1 MKTPLT
7 ASFRVR
13 LFGAFL
19 AAALVPLLIC
29 SAMLLQIFRLR
40 MTDAAEAEAG
50 EDLDSVVRALDEG
63 YDGFTAAVSA
73 LEGDELVLSALE
85 GGGVEDTQ
93 VYARLFAATGAVR
106 EYAQIDLYD
115 RVGVWRYSTR
125 NAPAQRSLPAGWGV
139 LQRAEGGGAL
149 AFAACEDV
157 TDAAAPL
164 LQGAKAL
171 TGRGGERAGYV
182 VISLYQSD
190 FRQLVEGK
198 YGAQGTL
205 MVLSGYWRPV
215 YCAQPSLAAALA
227 PELRARLLAGEALE
241 GASEDFLYRVERH
254 EPTGLYLVLQRPQ
267 VWGRDTRGLLYTVSA
282 FSALF
287 CVIVSVLMSLS
298 LSRQMFRPVARLQG
312 AIREVEQNNLDVQV
326 AHPGDDELG
335 ELARR
340 FNHMVAALKRNQEQ
354 LVENQ
359 RELNEAQ
366 IRMLQAQLNPHFLCN
381 TLDTM
386 KWISK
391 INKVPQVALMSTNLA
406 DILRFCIS
414 QDEFVPLGREAEILE
429 RYIEI
434 QRIRLSDSFTFSM
447 ELPQELRGCL
457 VPKMILQPIVE
468 NAILHGIDGLENG
481 AVRVRAERTP
491 EGLLRI
497 AVADNGRGLP
507 PEMVGRFRALERRQD
522 SLGLYNVDT
531 ILLKYYGEGCGL
543 TLENAAEGTGA
554 VVTAVL
560 PIRREEENHAE
571 GAGGGG

>member
-1 MKTPLT
+1 MKRPL
-7 ASFRVR
+7 AVSFRVR

-29 SAMLLQIFRLR
+29 SSMLLQIFRLR
-40 MTDAAEAEAG
+40 MTDAAETEAG
-50 EDLDSVVRALDEG
+50 ENLSSVLRALDEG
-63 YDGFTAAVSA
+63 YDSFAAAVSS
-73 LEGDELVLSALE
+73 LKGDELVLNAL
-85 GGGVEDTQ
+85 GGGGAEDTQ
-93 VYARLFAATGAVR
+93 VYARLFAATGDAR
-106 EYAQIDLYD
+106 EYAQFDLYD
-115 RVGVWRYSTR
+115 GEGVWRYSTR
-125 NAPAQRSLPAGWGV
+125 NAPAQRSLPTRWGP
-139 LQRAEGGGAL
+139 LQRAGSGGEL
-149 AFAACEDV
+149 AFAAGEDV
-157 TDAAAPL
+157 TDSAAPL
-164 LQGAKAL
+164 LQGAAAL
-171 TGRGGERAGYV
+171 TDRDGERAGYV
-182 VISLYQSD
+182 VVSLYQSD

-198 YGAQGTL
+198 YGAQGVL

-227 PELRARLLAGEALE
+227 PDLRSRLLAGEGLE
-241 GASEDFLYRVERH
+241 GASEDFLYRAERH
-254 EPTGLYLVLQRPQ
+254 PSTGLYLVLQRPQ
-267 VWGRDTRGLLYTVSA
+267 VWGRDTMGLLYTVSV

-326 AHPGDDELG
+326 AHPGGDELG

-340 FNHMVAALKRNQEQ
+340 FNDMVAALKRNQEQ

-391 INKVPQVALMSTNLA
+391 INKVPQVALMSTDLA

-414 QDEFVPLGREAEILE
+414 QDEFVSLGREAEILE
-429 RYIEI
+429 RYLEI
-434 QRIRLSDSFTFSM
+434 QRIRLSDSFSFTLA
-447 ELPQELRGCL
+447 LPQELSGCL

-468 NAILHGIDGLENG
+468 NAILHGIDGLEGG
-481 AVRVRAERTP
+481 AVRVEAARTP
-491 EGLLRI
+491 EGMLCI
-497 AVADNGRGLP
+497 TVADNGRGLP
-507 PEMVGRFRALERRQD
+507 PEMIGRFRMLERGRD

-543 TLENAAEGTGA
+543 TLENGAGGAGA

-560 PIRREEENHAE
+560 PIRREE
-571 GAGGGG
+571 GASC